1 NKSVSYG
8 MSGATAPCAAQNGD
22 VMAKYPRAGSGET
35 VQEAD
40 YAKAI
45 IFSADDFEE
54 EGHLLQVVTV
64 PPRTKQRLH
73 FHREQTEVFYVLEG
87 QAVIELAG
95 EEFLARPGDA
105 FVCSPGDHHSLWNRS
120 DEGFRLVVFKINIPQ
135 EDDTGWME

>member
-1 NKSVSYG
+1 
-8 MSGATAPCAAQNGD
+8 M
-22 VMAKYPRAGSGET
+22 KYRPAGSGE
-35 VQEAD
+35 VVEEED
-40 YAKAI
+40 YTKTI

-95 EEFLARPGDA
+95 EEFLARPGAA
-105 FVCSPGDHHSLWNRS
+105 FICSPGARHSLWNRS
-120 DEGFRLVVFKINIPQ
+120 DEDFRLVVFKISLPE
-135 EDDTGWME
+135 EDDTVWMEGAEP

>member
-1 NKSVSYG
+1 
-8 MSGATAPCAAQNGD
+8 M
-22 VMAKYPRAGSGET
+22 KYRPAGSGE
-35 VQEAD
+35 VVEEED
-40 YAKAI
+40 YTKTI

-105 FVCSPGDHHSLWNRS
+105 FICSPGDRHSLWNRS
-120 DEGFRLVVFKINIPQ
+120 DEDFRLVVFKINMPEAADGVWL
-135 EDDTGWME
+135 EDGVPSPT